1 VRVSPSLDLTDYLAD
16 AAELKREANRNRQQ
30 SLLAAPILDEED

>member
-1 VRVSPSLDLTDYLAD
+1 VAPRHRLTIHS
-16 AAELKREANRNRQQ
+16 AELKREANRNRQR